1 MGRSLRPRQQRR
13 LSDSRWRINASFSGW
28 LTNFG
33 YRFVSVRRAGIIDL
47 EVYGVVHFG
56 LICPT
61 TTGHLNTMIPV
72 GKELVLRGH
81 QVTLIARLEAE
92 QRARSAGLEFQAYG
106 EFEFPLG
113 SVTKTLAALGE
124 RRGRNALKF
133 TIEKFA
139 ENASIFLR
147 DAPPLMNKLDVQALL
162 VDQAT
167 VEGGT
172 VADLLQIPFVSICS
186 AVVLNRHYS
195 VPPPF
200 TNWPYSNSTWAHIRN
215 QIGGCIATSLLRPV
229 TDLIDRHRSQWKLEL
244 PSDLN
249 DRFSRIAQISQQP
262 AELEFPRKDLPA
274 WFNFTGPF
282 HSAEGRQ
289 GVDFPYE
296 RLTGQPLIYACLGT
310 ILGNQLEIF
319 STIARACLQLDTQL
333 VISLGGAA
341 SNGQA
346 PRFEGSPIVVPFAPQ
361 LELIKRAAL
370 CITHGGLNTAL
381 ECLANGVPMVA
392 LPMVN
397 DQPGVAARVAWAGCG
412 VSIPIRKVTVA
423 KLRRAIDEV
432 LTQDTFRQNATRL
445 KTAIQK
451 AGGVQRACDII
462 EKSVVNTGDCSA
474 RAVGLPRG

>member
-1 MGRSLRPRQQRR
+1 M
-13 LSDSRWRINASFSGW
+13 
-28 LTNFG
+28 T
-33 YRFVSVRRAGIIDL
+33 
-47 EVYGVVHFG
+47 HFG

-72 GKELVLRGH
+72 GKELALRGH

-106 EFEFPLG
+106 ELEFPLG
-113 SVTKTLAALGE
+113 SVAKNLAALGQ
-124 RRGRNALKF
+124 RSGRKALKF
-133 TIEKFA
+133 TIEKLSG
-139 ENASIFLR
+139 NARIFLR
-147 DAPPLMNKLDVQALL
+147 DAPPLMRRLDVQALL

-215 QIGGCIATSLLRPV
+215 RIGGSIATSLLRPV
-229 TDLIDRHRSQWKLEL
+229 TDLIDQHRRKWKLEL

-249 DRFSRIAQISQQP
+249 ERFSRVAQISQQP

-274 WFNFTGPF
+274 WFHFTGPF
-282 HSAEGRQ
+282 HSAAGRQ
-289 GVDFPYE
+289 SVDFPFE

-310 ILGNQLEIF
+310 ILSSQLEIF
-319 STIARACLQLDTQL
+319 STIARSCLLLDAQL
-333 VISLGGAA
+333 VISLGGAT
-341 SNGQA
+341 SGGQM

-381 ECLANGVPMVA
+381 ECLANGVPMVV

-412 VSIPIRKVTVA
+412 VSIPIKKVTVA

-432 LTQDTFRQNATRL
+432 LTEESFRQNASRL
-445 KTAIQK
+445 KAAIQK
-451 AGGVQRACDII
+451 AGGVHRACDII
-462 EKSVVNTGDCSA
+462 EKSVVNAGNCSA
-474 RAVGLPRG
+474 RAVGLPHG